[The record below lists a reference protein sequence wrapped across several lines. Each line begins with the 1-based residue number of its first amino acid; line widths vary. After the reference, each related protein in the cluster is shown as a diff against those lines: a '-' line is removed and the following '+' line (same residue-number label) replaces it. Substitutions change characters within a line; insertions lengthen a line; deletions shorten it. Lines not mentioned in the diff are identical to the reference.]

1 MNLDVPYFKQDTV
14 YSCGVASL
22 QMALDFFG
30 VFESEEKLAKEAHTN
45 REDGTTYKWMIEVAT
60 KKGFYCYV
68 NNESSLEEIGYF
80 LEQKLPVLV
89 RFIEP
94 SNNED
99 HYSIIT
105 GIQKEQI
112 VMNDPW
118 NGAGFRMGYEDFS
131 GRWHSAD
138 GSHVRWMM
146 VLSKEKIPLG
156 RQFMPQ

>member
-22 QMALDFFG
+22 QMAFDFFG
-30 VFESEEKLAKEAHTN
+30 VFESEEKLMQEAHT
-45 REDGTTYKWMIEVAT
+45 EPETGTAYKWMIDVAT

-80 LEQKLPVLV
+80 LEQKLPVIV
-89 RFIEP
+89 RFIEQ
-94 SNNED
+94 SNEED

-105 GIQKEQI
+105 GAKQGNII
-112 VMNDPW
+112 MNDPW
-118 NGAGFRMGYEDFS
+118 NGEDLHMPFEEFVD
-131 GRWHSAD
+131 RWHSED
-138 GSHVRWMM
+138 KTHIRWMM

-156 RQFMPQ
+156 KQFLPQ

>member
-22 QMALDFFG
+22 QMILDFFG
-30 VFESEEKLAKEAHTN
+30 VFESEEKLAREAHTN
-45 REDGTTYKWMIEVAT
+45 PESGTKHKWMIDVAT

-68 NNESSLEEIGYF
+68 NNESSLDEIGYF

-89 RFIEP
+89 HFIET
-94 SNNED
+94 SNEEG

-105 GIQKEQI
+105 GIQKGKVI
-112 VMNDPW
+112 MNDPW
-118 NGAGFRMGYEDFS
+118 NGEGLRMPCDDFFS
-131 GRWHSAD
+131 RWHSED
-138 GSHVRWMM
+138 NTSMRWMM

-156 RQFMPQ
+156 KQFLPQ

>member
-22 QMALDFFG
+22 QMVLEFFG
-30 VFESEEKLAKEAHTN
+30 VFESEKKLAKEAHTN
-45 REDGTTYKWMIEVAT
+45 PENGTTYKWMIDVAT

-99 HYSIIT
+99 HYAIIT
-105 GIQKEQI
+105 GIQKGQI
-112 VMNDPW
+112 IMNDPW
-118 NGAGFRMGYEDFS
+118 NGAGFRMEYHDFVE
-131 GRWHSAD
+131 RWHSE
-138 GSHVRWMM
+138 GNTSVRWMM

-156 RQFMPQ
+156 KQFLPQ